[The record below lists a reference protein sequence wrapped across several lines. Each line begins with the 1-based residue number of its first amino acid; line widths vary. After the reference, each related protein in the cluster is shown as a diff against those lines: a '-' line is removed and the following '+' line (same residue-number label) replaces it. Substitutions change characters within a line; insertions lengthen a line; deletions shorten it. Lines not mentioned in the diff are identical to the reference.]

1 MTKREIVAAV
11 LFIIGFILMFGAVG
25 QMEFEKAVDYSSFW
39 LRAGIGIALC
49 AIAVPISGDIERGDN
64 HRS

>member
-1 MTKREIVAAV
+1 MTKREIIAGI

-25 QMEFEKAVDYSSFW
+25 EMEFEKVVDYSSFW

-49 AIAVPISGDIERGDN
+49 AIAVPISSDIERGDN
-64 HRS
+64 NRS

>member
-1 MTKREIVAAV
+1 MTRREIVAAV
-11 LFIIGFILMFGAVG
+11 LFFVGFILMIGAVG
-25 QMEFEKAVDYSSFW
+25 QMEFEKAVDYGSFW

-49 AIAVPISGDIERGDN
+49 VIAVPISGDIERSDN